1 MDPTYYANSA
11 EAKALHAV
19 IDGDDEELDR
29 VLGDMLPGELRQLAR
44 QAHRLAVACDEEI
57 LERMQ

>member
-1 MDPTYYANSA
+1 MDGYYARSA
-11 EAKALHAV
+11 EATALHAV
-19 IDGDDEELDR
+19 IDEDESELNR

-57 LERMQ
+57 LERMR